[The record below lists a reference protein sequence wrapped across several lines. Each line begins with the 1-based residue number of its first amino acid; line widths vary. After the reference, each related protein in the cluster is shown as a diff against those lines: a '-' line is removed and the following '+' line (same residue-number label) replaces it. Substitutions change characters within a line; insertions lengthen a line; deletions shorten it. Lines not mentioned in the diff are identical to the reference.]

1 MDDMTEDQLH
11 NFGVEGILTNEEI
24 MERKIITSPADNILT
39 GIVFTKLNSEVPFE
53 AKPESYGINNFIKTK
68 KIIALFV

>member
-1 MDDMTEDQLH
+1 
-11 NFGVEGILTNEEI
+11 

-39 GIVFTKLNSEVPFE
+39 GIVFTKLNAEVPFE